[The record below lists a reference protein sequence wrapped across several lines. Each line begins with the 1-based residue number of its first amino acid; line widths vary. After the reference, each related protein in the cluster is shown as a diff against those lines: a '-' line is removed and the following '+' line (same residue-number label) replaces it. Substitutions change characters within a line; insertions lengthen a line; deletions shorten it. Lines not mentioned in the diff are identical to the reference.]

1 MIRKLRRRYLIT
13 NMALL
18 SGTLLI
24 CLAVLFGFLYH
35 SEISSSYTVMQEM
48 IRDANMPEPPMHE
61 AAEPN
66 AFYGDAG
73 FIPLGYETP
82 SCNEENREERA
93 EETQNDDWFCRDY
106 NEGKSSA
113 FQNNDQQNDYWKAP
127 DQNDQSGG
135 NQYWDPNG
143 QQPQWPGYPGYPVYP
158 VYPWPVYPWPVYPW
172 VPPYDPNWQGD
183 PNQFNQQQGQ
193 NEQQQEQS
201 TEEQPVVTEPPQT
214 ETPQEEAQQD
224 YTEPNQD
231 PEESAEHD
239 TEPLLTRPRDAEHHS
254 EDRSDTRPT
263 RNPRTDPRKSTTTEA
278 VPEAT
283 QPAADTSEIPL
294 ASAPVTSSSETQP
307 VIPLQEGQYIPDA
320 LIAQLDDDGNI
331 SAYCG
336 NDNEFTEDERF
347 QKLHYAANE
356 FKRRGTESGVMR
368 IEDVSYRF
376 MGKKDENGNFRL
388 VLLDRTL
395 EISTLNR
402 LLFIFLMITVLG
414 LLLMFGISMKLANW
428 TVKPIA
434 VAWEKQKQFVADA
447 SHELKTPLAVI
458 SANTEVILANP
469 QESVAGQNKWLSYI
483 QSETMRMS
491 KLVSNLLSVARMDHN
506 SDSKNSLRSIPLSE
520 AVSNVCL
527 VFEPIIYENG
537 KTLNTIIQRNVSLMA
552 EEDNIKQLLSILLDN
567 AVLHSVPN
575 AQITVSLSKDVQ
587 GKIRLSVANTAK
599 DIPKEQLSHLFDRF
613 YRVDTEGSP
622 NGSGLGLS
630 IARSIVRQMGG
641 TLTVTSENQLVTFVA
656 VFSS

>member
-214 ETPQEEAQQD
+214 EPPQEEAQQE

-231 PEESAEHD
+231 PEDPAEHD

-263 RNPRTDPRKSTTTEA
+263 RNPRTDPRRSTTTEA

-575 AQITVSLSKDVQ
+575 AQITVSLSRDVQ